1 MKIRTKVFLGYFIAA
16 ATALYFLVQWVQDD
30 VKERYLEAVE
40 DNMVDMVNTLA
51 VVCES
56 SIKDKQVDIPKLKE
70 IYNKLNQKTINA
82 NIYSIKKSKIDSQIY
97 VTDKNGFVLFDSA
110 HPENVGM
117 NFSKW
122 RDVRKT
128 LRGEYGARATRT
140 DKNDPNSLILYV
152 SAPIKHNGKLIGV
165 ITLYKPIDI
174 LLKFINLAEKRIRL
188 NAVFAFFL
196 LLLLGLITSTW
207 ITYPIIK
214 LKKYVD
220 SIRKGHDNN
229 NGQKIRMPKIGKGE
243 IGELASSFEEL
254 REALEGKKYVEN
266 YVRNLTHELKSPLAA
281 IQGALELLEEND
293 IPQKQKEKFFHNI
306 QRESSRMRQIVDRM
320 LLLSKLEN
328 IKTIHQKIHIN
339 LTELLNEM
347 INSLQATNPNLKFTK
362 LYSEEVI
369 EISGDRLL
377 IYEAI
382 DNIFKNAIEFTKQ
395 DGEIKVFLEENSEY
409 IKLQITDNGAGIP
422 EYAKNKVFNKFFSLP
437 RPGKNEKSSGL
448 GLSITKEIVELH
460 NGIITIDS
468 YEKNGTTVSIKFKKN

>member
-16 ATALYFLVQWVQDD
+16 TTALYFLVQWIQDD
-30 VKERYLEAVE
+30 VRERYLEAVE

-56 SIKDKQVDIPKLKE
+56 TIKDEQVDIPKLKE
-70 IYNKLNQKTINA
+70 IYKKLNNKTINA
-82 NIYSIKKSKIDSQIY
+82 NIYNIIKSKIDSQIY
-97 VTDKNGFVLFDSA
+97 ITDQNGFVLYDSS
-110 HPENVGM
+110 HTENIGM

-128 LRGEYGARATRT
+128 LRGEYGARATRMY
-140 DKNDPNSLILYV
+140 KNDPTSLILYV

-174 LLKFINLAEKRIRL
+174 LLKFINIAEARIQV
-188 NAVFAFFL
+188 NAIFAFFL

-214 LKKYVD
+214 LKNYVD
-220 SIRKGHDNN
+220 TIRKG
-229 NGQKIRMPKIGKGE
+229 QKTNMPKIGKGE

-266 YVRNLTHELKSPLAA
+266 YVQNLTHELKSPLSG
-281 IQGALELLEEND
+281 IQGALELLKEND
-293 IPQKQKEKFFHNI
+293 IPKKQKEKFLSNI
-306 QRESSRMRQIVDRM
+306 ERESSRMSKIVNRM
-320 LLLSKLEN
+320 LLLSQLEN
-328 IKTIHQKIHIN
+328 IKTIHQKTHIN
-339 LTELLNEM
+339 LTELLNEI
-347 INSLQATNPNLKFTK
+347 INSLQATNPKLKFIK
-362 LYSEEVI
+362 LFPDQAI

-382 DNIFKNAIEFTKQ
+382 DNILKNAIEFTKQ
-395 DGEIKVFLEENSEY
+395 DGEIKVYLEENQKY
-409 IKLQITDNGAGIP
+409 IKLQVTDNGAGIP

-468 YEKNGTTVSIKFKKN
+468 YEKNGTTVNIKFKKN